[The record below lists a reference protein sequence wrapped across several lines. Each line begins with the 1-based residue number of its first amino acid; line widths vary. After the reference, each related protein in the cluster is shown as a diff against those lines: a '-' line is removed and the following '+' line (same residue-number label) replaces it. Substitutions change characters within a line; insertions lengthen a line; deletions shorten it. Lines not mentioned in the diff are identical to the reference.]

1 MNSDIDRLRTLSID
15 QLAEIL
21 GRSVRWIERQLSAG
35 TFPIQPIQ
43 GLNPAG
49 KRQVRRWSPFV
60 VQAFLEQN
68 GREVSKGR
76 HYFGSAKAAVAGRA
90 MREAR

>member
-21 GRSVRWIERQLSAG
+21 GRSVRTIERQLAAG

-49 KRQVRRWSPFV
+49 KRQVRRWSPFIV
-60 VQAFLEQN
+60 ENFLRQN
-68 GREVSKGR
+68 GRTVQPKRR
-76 HYFGSAKAAVAGRA
+76 HFFGSAVAR
-90 MREAR
+90 